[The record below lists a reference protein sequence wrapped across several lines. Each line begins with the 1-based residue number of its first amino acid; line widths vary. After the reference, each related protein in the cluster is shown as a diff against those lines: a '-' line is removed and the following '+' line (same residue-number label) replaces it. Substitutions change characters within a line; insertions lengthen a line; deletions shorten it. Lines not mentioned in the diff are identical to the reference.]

1 MEGLSSPVPR
11 KGCERRLIMKSV
23 TRRDFVKSSMAASVT
38 LALPFSRA
46 RGANGSLRV
55 AVVGM
60 KGRGRGLSG
69 GFHDIPGVRVAAL
82 CDVDGNV
89 LDGEVK
95 KFRDR
100 NEKVNAYADYRRM
113 LENKSIDVVA
123 IATPDHWH
131 VPLAAFS
138 VIAGKDVYVE
148 KPLSHTISE
157 GRLLVNLA
165 HKYGRIIQHGTQSR
179 SAEGLTDAV
188 EYLRSGKLGKIR
200 MAKAINSQLRRP
212 IGRVPDSETPAHVNY
227 DLWLGPAPKRPFN
240 RNRFHYNWH
249 WFWDYGTGD
258 TGNDGIHQIDI
269 ARWGLGV
276 ELPKA
281 VSCSGGQLFY
291 NDDHQTPDTL
301 IATFEYDDVYL
312 MYEMRLWTPYKLEG
326 HDNGNIFYGDNGKM
340 SIGRNGW
347 QVTFKDGSKGPGGGR
362 GDESHIGNFIKAV
375 RSRKVSDLN
384 ADVKAGH
391 HSAVLCHLANIAMRV
406 GQRLKFDTKQERFMG
421 NAEAN
426 AYLTKKYRK
435 GYELPSL

>member
-1 MEGLSSPVPR
+1 
-11 KGCERRLIMKSV
+11 MKSV
-23 TRRDFVKSSMAASVT
+23 TRRDFVKSSMAAGVA
-38 LALPFSRA
+38 LALPFSHA
-46 RGANGSLRV
+46 RGANNSLGV
-55 AVVGM
+55 AVAGIN
-60 KGRGRGLSG
+60 GRGRGLSG
-69 GFHDIPGVRVAAL
+69 GFNDIPGVRVVAL

-89 LDGEVK
+89 LDREVK
-95 KFRDR
+95 KFKDR
-100 NEKVNAYADYRRM
+100 NEKVNAYTDYRRM
-113 LENKSIDVVA
+113 LEDKSIDAVA

-157 GRLLVNLA
+157 GRLLVNMA
-165 HKYGRIIQHGTQSR
+165 RKHRRIVQHGTQSR

-200 MAKAINSQLRRP
+200 MAKAINNQLRGP

-240 RNRFHYNWH
+240 RNRFHYKWH
-249 WFWDYGTGD
+249 WWWDYGTGD

-291 NDDHQTPDTL
+291 NDDHQTPDTQ
-301 IATFEYDDVYL
+301 IATFEYDEVYL

-362 GDESHIGNFIKAV
+362 GSESHIGNFIKAV
-375 RSRKVSDLN
+375 RSCKVSDLN
-384 ADVKAGH
+384 ANVEAGH
-391 HSAVLCHLANIAMRV
+391 HSAVLCHMANIAMRV
-406 GQRLKFDTKQERFMG
+406 GRRLRFDTRQERFIG
-421 NAEAN
+421 DAEAN

>member
-1 MEGLSSPVPR
+1 
-11 KGCERRLIMKSV
+11 MKSV
-23 TRRDFVKSSMAASVT
+23 TRRDFVKSSMAAGVA

-46 RGANGSLRV
+46 RGANGSLGV
-55 AVVGM
+55 AVVGIN
-60 KGRGRGLSG
+60 GRGRRLSA
-69 GFHDIPGVRVAAL
+69 GFHNIPGVRVVAL

-89 LDGEVK
+89 LAGEVK
-95 KFRDR
+95 KFKDR
-100 NEKVNAYADYRRM
+100 NENVNAYADYRRM
-113 LENKSIDVVA
+113 LEDKSIDVVA
-123 IATPDHWH
+123 VATPDHWH

-148 KPLSHTISE
+148 KPLSHTTSE
-157 GRLLVNLA
+157 GRLLVDLA
-165 HKYGRIIQHGTQSR
+165 RKYGRIIQHGTQSR
-179 SAEGLTDAV
+179 SAEGLTDAI
-188 EYLRSGKLGKIR
+188 EYLRSGELGKIR

-258 TGNDGIHQIDI
+258 IGNDGIHQIDI

-291 NDDHQTPDTL
+291 NDDHQTPDTQ

-312 MYEMRLWTPYKLEG
+312 MYEMRLWTPYKHEG
-326 HDNGNIFYGDNGKM
+326 HDNGNMFYGDNGKM
-340 SIGRNGW
+340 SIGRDGW
-347 QVTFKDGSKGPGGGR
+347 QVTFKDGSKGPGGDR

-384 ADVKAGH
+384 ADVEAGH
-391 HSAVLCHLANIAMRV
+391 RSAVLCHLANIAMRV
-406 GQRLKFDTKQERFMG
+406 GRRLRFDATQERFVG

-426 AYLTKKYRK
+426 EYLTKKYRK